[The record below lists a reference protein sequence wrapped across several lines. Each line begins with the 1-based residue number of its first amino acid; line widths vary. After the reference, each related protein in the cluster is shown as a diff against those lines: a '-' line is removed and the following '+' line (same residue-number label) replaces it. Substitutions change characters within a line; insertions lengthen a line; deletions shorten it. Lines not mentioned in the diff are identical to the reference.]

1 MTPKQSMLAA
11 TAAVVAAGVA
21 LVPLTRAPERRA
33 EETAAPSESASSAV
47 TDAEVRFSGKP
58 SRLVI
63 RQWGQVLAEMPAG
76 TSTPWYT
83 TLRLQ
88 QPAEAEVQA
97 EWPGAT
103 APQAVELILMPA
115 GKSAVRATRWSEPD
129 TPETLHDIYSLTW

>member
-21 LVPLTRAPERRA
+21 LIPLTRAPEGRA
-33 EETAAPSESASSAV
+33 ETAAVPSESAESMTV
-47 TDAEVRFSGKP
+47 DAEVRFSGKP
-58 SRLVI
+58 ARLVI
-63 RQWGQVLAEMPAG
+63 RQWGRLLAELPAG

-103 APQAVELILMPA
+103 APQAVELILLPP
-115 GKSAVRATRWSEPD
+115 GKPAVRETRWSEPD
-129 TPETLHDIYSLTW
+129 APETLHDIYSLTW